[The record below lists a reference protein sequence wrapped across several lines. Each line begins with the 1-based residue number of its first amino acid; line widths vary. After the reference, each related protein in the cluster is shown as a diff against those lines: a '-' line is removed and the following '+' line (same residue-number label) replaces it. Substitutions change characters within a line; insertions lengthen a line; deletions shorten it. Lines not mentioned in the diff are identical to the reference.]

1 MKMLKYVFI
10 FLFLFNVSAF
20 SSNFKLEK
28 VLDLNVPWSLTFIS
42 SDEVLISD
50 KEGEIILA
58 NIKNKTQ
65 KKIRHNLNFKVHG
78 QGGLLEILKHQDEIF
93 ICYAENRGDGKTS
106 TSIAK
111 ANFSRENLN
120 FKNIFQA
127 NPAIDSGFHF
137 GCRIVIKDG
146 HLYAGPGERGGGNI
160 AQDPKNHIGKIIRIN
175 LDGTFPKDNPKFKGK
190 DTWLPEIYQ
199 LGVRN
204 SQGMTIHPTNG
215 KIYISNH
222 GPRGGDFFGEIK
234 SGENYGWQIWCWG
247 GINYTMTKCGEID
260 KWDSRFTKPLYS
272 WTPSIAVSATQI
284 YKGDE
289 FKEWNNQILV
299 TSLKDESLR
308 KLEFLNDNEV
318 GKETILFKDKIGNIR
333 DIKIGSDGKIY
344 LLGNGPGGLYVMKK

>member
-1 MKMLKYVFI
+1 MKTLKYIFI

-28 VLDLNVPWSLTFIS
+28 LLDLNVPWSLTFIS
-42 SDEVLISD
+42 SDEVLISE

-120 FKNIFQA
+120 FRNIFQA
-127 NPAIDSGFHF
+127 DPAIDSGLHF

-175 LDGTFPKDNPKFKGK
+175 LDGTSPIDNPKFKGK
-190 DTWLPEIYQ
+190 DNWLPEIFQ

-204 SQGMTIHPTNG
+204 SQGMTIHPMNG

-234 SGENYGWQIWCWG
+234 SGENYGWEIWCWG
-247 GINYTMTKCGEID
+247 GRNYNTSFCGGTD

-272 WTPSIAVSATQI
+272 WTPSIAVSAIQI
-284 YKGDE
+284 YKGNE
-289 FKEWNNQILV
+289 FNEWNNQILI
-299 TSLKDESLR
+299 TSLKDKSLR
-308 KLEFLNDNEV
+308 KLEFLKDNEI
-318 GKETILFKDKIGNIR
+318 GKETILFMEKIGKIR

-344 LLGNGPGGLYVMKK
+344 LLGNGPGSLYVMKK

>member
-1 MKMLKYVFI
+1 MKMLKYIFI
-10 FLFLFNVSAF
+10 FLFLFNISAF
-20 SSNFKLEK
+20 SSSFKLEK
-28 VLDLNVPWSLTFIS
+28 IFDLNVPWSLTFITT
-42 SDEVLISD
+42 DEVLISD

-93 ICYAENRGDGKTS
+93 ICYTENRGDGKTS

-146 HLYAGPGERGGGNI
+146 YLYAAPGERGGGNI
-160 AQDPKNHIGKIIRIN
+160 AQDPSNHIGKVIRIN
-175 LDGTFPKDNPKFKGK
+175 LDGTAPKDNPKFKGK
-190 DTWLPEIYQ
+190 DNWLPEIYQ
-199 LGVRN
+199 IGIRN
-204 SQGMTIHPTNG
+204 PQGMTIHPSNN

-234 SGENYGWQIWCWG
+234 FGENYGWQIWCWG
-247 GINYTMTKCGEID
+247 GMNYTMTKCGEAD
-260 KWDSRFTKPLYS
+260 KWDSRFTKPLYT
-272 WTPSIAVSATQI
+272 WTPSIAASATQI
-284 YKGDE
+284 YKGEE
-289 FKEWNNQILV
+289 FKEWNNHILIA
-299 TSLKDESLR
+299 TLNNQTLR
-308 KLEFLNDNEV
+308 KLEFLNANEV
-318 GKETILFKDKIGNIR
+318 GKETILFKDTVGNIR
-333 DIKIGSDGKIY
+333 DLKIGADGKIY
-344 LLGNGPGGLYVMKK
+344 LLGNGPGSLFVMKK